1 MTAALSRLLRH
12 LLWADERTAQA
23 LASLPAPDPELT
35 KLFAHVLGA
44 EAVWLARI
52 AGEPATVMAWP
63 ALDIAACTALANQN
77 HAAIETLAA
86 SLTDAELARTISYT
100 NTKGVSFT
108 NSVDDILQHVAMHGM
123 YHRGQVALGVRQ
135 AGGTPLATD
144 FVAYLREAS
153 EPPPH

>member
-1 MTAALSRLLRH
+1 MTATLSRLLRH
-12 LLWADERTAQA
+12 LSWADERTAQA
-23 LASLPAPDPELT
+23 LASLPLPDPELT

-52 AGEPATVMAWP
+52 AGEPASVTPWP
-63 ALDIAACTALANQN
+63 TLDIAACLALAKKN

-100 NTKGVSFT
+100 NTKAASFT
-108 NSVDDILQHVAMHGM
+108 NSVDDILHHVVMHGM
-123 YHRGQVALGVRQ
+123 YHRGQVALGVRH
-135 AGGTPLATD
+135 AGGAPLATD